1 MIIYFPF
8 QWQIKINNYSNVY
21 LGCANHTKYEQ
32 KFPFFFQSI
41 WICGEPPFHY
51 FLTLITLFLLL
62 LLLTGLQLPV
72 QLSVSQPDDSII
84 LWEQQLFRE
93 ESVIFNGGMALR
105 PFGKKCWG
113 KWPQR
118 IKGPFISWGTLR
130 LLEAHHS
137 PEHRR

>member
-1 MIIYFPF
+1 MFVLIVPSLCKTYEIWTEVFYF
-8 QWQIKINNYSNVY
+8 Q
-21 LGCANHTKYEQ
+21 T
-32 KFPFFFQSI
+32 I
-41 WICGEPPFHY
+41 WICGEPLFHY
-51 FLTLITLFLLL
+51 FLTLTTLSSSSSSSLSLLA
-62 LLLTGLQLPV
+62 GLQLPV

-84 LWEQQLFRE
+84 LWKRQLFRE

-113 KWPQR
+113 KWEKR

-137 PEHRR
+137 PEHRW